1 MNRDE
6 FYYLGKILKTHG
18 NKGHVIAHLEVDAP
32 DSYKKLESVH
42 LDLQGELIP
51 FFISSLQPRSGK
63 KVMILFRDFES
74 YEDALS
80 MVGLEMYIPV
90 KNLSSLKGKKFYFHE
105 LIGFSVIDKRLGNI
119 GIIEEFLEFPHQ
131 ALFKI
136 KFRDR
141 EILIPVVDQFILKID
156 RKNKQINIT
165 APEGLIE
172 IYL

>member
-18 NKGHVIAHLEVDAP
+18 NKGHVIAHLEVDSP
-32 DSYKKLESVH
+32 DNYKKMESVH
-42 LDLQGELIP
+42 LDLHGELIP
-51 FFISSLQPRSGK
+51 FFIFTLQPRSGK

-74 YEDALS
+74 HEDALS
-80 MVGLEMYIPV
+80 LVGLEMYIPLR
-90 KNLSSLKGKKFYFHE
+90 NLSVLKGKNFYFHE
-105 LIGFSVIDKRLGNI
+105 LIGFSVIDEHHGNI
-119 GIIEEFLEFPHQ
+119 GIIKEFLEFPHQ

-136 KFRDR
+136 KFGDR
-141 EILIPVVDQFILKID
+141 EILIPVVDKFILKID
-156 RKNKQINIT
+156 RKNKQIKIS